1 MKPNYPNVTE
11 YFGHE
16 VGRDRRA
23 RRAHCGGPALP
34 TLIRCLILLCV
45 GSVPIYAEG
54 IDYHAVPPTDDVRPF
69 VVASKDESPLDE
81 AQLTKLLQSHVKY
94 VFVLY
99 QENRSFDSYFGTF
112 PGADGLFSRP
122 SEETPGFAQ
131 EIINTDGLTGTIR
144 PFCIGPAEFAA
155 DIDDLDHSHPLI
167 VAKMD
172 VQDGQARMD
181 HFALAE
187 EKKYSPTGHPSLQA
201 KQFGEL
207 AMAYEDGD
215 TVPLLWRYA
224 NRFVLFDRIFQLMTG
239 PSTPGNLSIIGA
251 QSGVT
256 QWLLHP
262 DEAYAGNGSKGK
274 GLPMLN
280 DAEPFWGSPLDHS
293 TKKMPFNPRDL
304 LKDDQY
310 NLTFAT
316 IPLTLRGG
324 TIEETTKSDTDP
336 DDDLADV
343 KDDITEISAEAKRPI
358 AFGWYQEGY
367 DREPTD
373 AADPVDAE
381 GRHASYVTH
390 HNGPQYFGYVS
401 NNPKMRAD
409 LHGLTDFF
417 DAVDHHTLP
426 ESGGVFFVKGGYQ
439 NTLGLKP
446 ADPNKQVQA
455 NFKGDD
461 DHPAYS
467 DAQISEALVAETVNK
482 IAASPYWANCAII
495 ITWDDSEGLYDHV
508 PPPIRAKGPD
518 DSIISDGPRVPL
530 LLISP
535 YARVHTVCHASGDHA
550 SVVKFI
556 DRLFG
561 LKPLAELPDEE
572 RARKI
577 GASRYGTENLGP
589 ADALTPD
596 ITDLVGAFDPA
607 RLSGKAAALPASYV
621 MIPENLVQ
629 VLPQTS
635 GYGCRELGIVPVDR
649 ALGIKNQIPPDFN
662 PRPKTDPTPDQPG
675 AK

>member
-1 MKPNYPNVTE
+1 MKPNYVP
-11 YFGHE
+11 
-16 VGRDRRA
+16 
-23 RRAHCGGPALP
+23 P
-34 TLIRCLILLCV
+34 LIRCLILLCV
-45 GSVPIYAEG
+45 GSALSHADG
-54 IDYHAVPPTDDVRPF
+54 INYHAVPPTDDVRPF
-69 VVASKDESPLDE
+69 VVKARDEP
-81 AQLTKLLQSHVKY
+81 QLSDSQLSTLLQRRVKY
-94 VFVLY
+94 IFVLY

-112 PGADGLFSRP
+112 PGADGPFSQP
-122 SEETPGFAQ
+122 SEDTPGFNQ
-131 EIINTDGLTGTIR
+131 EIINLDGTVGMIR
-144 PFCIGPAEFAA
+144 PFRIGPAQFAA

-167 VAKMD
+167 VAKMNVD
-172 VQDGQARMD
+172 DGQPQMD
-181 HFALAE
+181 HFALVE
-187 EKKYSPTGHPSLQA
+187 EEKYSPTGNPSLPA

-215 TVPLLWRYA
+215 TIPLLWRYA
-224 NRFVLFDRIFQLMTG
+224 NRFVLFDHIFQLMTG

-262 DEAYAGNGSKGK
+262 DEAYVGDGSKGK

-280 DAEPFWGSPLDHS
+280 DTEPFWGSSLDHS
-293 TKKMPFNPRDL
+293 VSKMPFNPRDL
-304 LKDDQY
+304 KKDIQY

-324 TIEETTKSDTDP
+324 NIAETTKADTDP

-343 KDDITEISAEAKRPI
+343 KEDINEISHEAKRQI
-358 AFGWYQEGY
+358 GFGWYQEGY

-373 AADPVDAE
+373 PADPVDAE

-417 DAVDHHTLP
+417 EAMDQHTLP

-446 ADPNKQVQA
+446 ADPDRQVQA

-508 PPPIRAKGPD
+508 PPPIRARGPGGA
-518 DSIISDGPRVPL
+518 IISDGPRVPL

-535 YARVHTVCHASGDHA
+535 YARVHYVCHASGDHA

-556 DRLFG
+556 DRLFE
-561 LKPLAELPDEE
+561 LKPLAELPDEQ

-596 ITDLVGAFDPA
+596 ITDLVSAFDPA
-607 RLSGKAAALPASYV
+607 RLDGTAAPLPASYV
-621 MIPENLVQ
+621 MIPEDLIH
-629 VLPQTS
+629 VLPPTS

-649 ALGIKNQIPPDFN
+649 ALGIENKIPSDFN
-662 PRPKTDPTPDQPG
+662 PRPKTNPSLNTPG

>member
-1 MKPNYPNVTE
+1 MNTNGSPLMKTIYPV
-11 YFGHE
+11 
-16 VGRDRRA
+16 A
-23 RRAHCGGPALP
+23 A
-34 TLIRCLILLCV
+34 IRCLIILCV
-45 GSVPIYAEG
+45 GSVSARAG
-54 IDYHAVPPTDDVRPF
+54 GVDDHAAPPTDDVRPF
-69 VVASKDESPLDE
+69 VVADQDEPQLSD
-81 AQLTKLLQSHVKY
+81 AQLSKLLQSRIKY

-112 PGADGLFSRP
+112 PGADGLFSYR
-122 SEETPGFAQ
+122 SEDTPGFAQ
-131 EIINTDGLTGTIR
+131 QIINTDGTTGTIC
-144 PFCIGPAEFAA
+144 PFRIGPAEFAA
-155 DIDDLDHSHPLI
+155 DTDDLDHSHPLI

-172 VQDGQARMD
+172 VKDGWARMD
-181 HFALAE
+181 HFAVVE
-187 EKKYSPTGHPSLQA
+187 ERKYSPTGKPSLVA

-224 NRFVLFDRIFQLMTG
+224 NRFVLFDHIFQLMTG
-239 PSTPGNLSIIGA
+239 PSTPGNLSIIAA

-262 DEAYAGNGSKGK
+262 NEAYAGNGSKGM
-274 GLPMLN
+274 GVPVVD
-280 DAEPFWGSPLDHS
+280 DAEPFWGSQLDHS
-293 TKKMPFNPRDL
+293 ENKMPFNPRDL
-304 LKDDQY
+304 KKDAQH
-310 NLTFAT
+310 NLTFAS

-324 TIEETTKSDTDP
+324 SLKETTEADNDP
-336 DDDLADV
+336 EDDLGDI
-343 KDDITEISAEAKRPI
+343 KDDINTITREAKRQI
-358 AFGWYQEGY
+358 GFGWYQEGY
-367 DREPTD
+367 DRESTD
-373 AADPVDAE
+373 LGPLDAE

-409 LHGLTDFF
+409 LHGLDDFF
-417 DAVDHHTLP
+417 EAVDHRALP

-446 ADPNKQVQA
+446 ANPDAAVQA

-482 IAASPYWANCAII
+482 IAGSPYWANCAII
-495 ITWDDSEGLYDHV
+495 ITWDDSEGLYDHI
-508 PPPIRAKGPD
+508 PPPIRARGPD
-518 DSIISDGPRVPL
+518 GSIISDGPRVPL

-550 SVVKFI
+550 SVVKFV

-561 LKPLAELPDEE
+561 LHPLAELPDE
-572 RARKI
+572 RLARQI
-577 GASRYGTENLGP
+577 GVTRYGTANLGP
-589 ADALTPD
+589 ADALTPG
-596 ITDLVGAFDPA
+596 ITDLVSAFDPA
-607 RLSGKAAALPASYV
+607 RLNGTAAPLPPSYT
-621 MIPENLVQ
+621 MIPENLIHN
-629 VLPQTS
+629 LPPTS

-649 ALGIKNQIPPDFN
+649 VLGIENKIPNDFN
-662 PRPKTDPTPDQPG
+662 PRPKTNPTPARPA

>member
-1 MKPNYPNVTE
+1 MKPNYT
-11 YFGHE
+11 
-16 VGRDRRA
+16 
-23 RRAHCGGPALP
+23 PA
-34 TLIRCLILLCV
+34 LIRCLILLCV
-45 GSVPIYAEG
+45 GSIPLYADG

-69 VVASKDESPLDE
+69 VVAAKDEPQLSPE
-81 AQLTKLLQSHVKY
+81 QLSKLLQRHVKY

-112 PGADGLFSRP
+112 PGADGLFSQP
-122 SEETPGFAQ
+122 SELTPGFAQ
-131 EIINTDGLTGTIR
+131 ELINTDGTIGAIR
-144 PFCIGPAEFAA
+144 PFRIGPDEFAA
-155 DIDDLDHSHPLI
+155 DTDDIDHSHPLI

-172 VQDGQARMD
+172 VQDGQPRMD
-181 HFALAE
+181 HFALTE

-224 NRFVLFDRIFQLMTG
+224 NRFVLFDHVFQLMTG

-262 DEAYAGNGSKGK
+262 DEAYAGDGSKGK

-280 DAEPFWGSPLDHS
+280 DTEPFWGSSLDHS
-293 TKKMPFNPRDL
+293 ASKMPFNPRDL
-304 LKDDQY
+304 KKDVQD

-324 TIEETTKSDTDP
+324 TIAETTKADTDP

-343 KDDITEISAEAKRPI
+343 KDDINEIATEAKRQI
-358 AFGWYQEGY
+358 GFGWYQEGY
-367 DREPTD
+367 DREHPEGEDKESTD
-373 AADPVDAE
+373 LGPLDAE

-417 DAVDHHTLP
+417 EAVDHHTLP

-446 ADPNKQVQA
+446 ADPDGAVQK

-467 DAQISEALVAETVNK
+467 DAQISEALVAESVNK
-482 IAASPYWANCAII
+482 IAASSYWANCAII

-508 PPPIRAKGPD
+508 PPPIHAMGPD
-518 DSIISDGPRVPL
+518 GSIISDGPRVPL

-535 YARVHTVCHASGDHA
+535 YARVHIVCHDDGDHA
-550 SVVKFI
+550 SVVKFV

-561 LKPLAELPDEE
+561 LTPLAELPDEL

-607 RLSGKAAALPASYV
+607 RLNGTAAPLPPSYV
-621 MIPENLVQ
+621 MIPENLVK
-629 VLPQTS
+629 VLPPTS

-649 ALGIKNQIPPDFN
+649 VLGIENKIPADFN
-662 PRPKTDPTPDQPG
+662 PRPKTNPTTDLSG